1 MASIDIGT
9 ESSVMA
15 LFTQAKN
22 NQSAGV
28 EIIQNENGNQ
38 VTPSFISWEYKVGAK
53 REIGATASKYKQKDA
68 SIRNMTRMLAL
79 KAGDEEQL
87 ERELN
92 FCFLTQ
98 PKTEA
103 GSPYFKFKVGKDKWM
118 TMVEIFAG
126 YLKKLVASLTIE

>member
-15 LFTQAKN
+15 LYTQAKN

-28 EIIQNENGNQ
+28 EIIQNENGSQ

-53 REIGATASKYKQKDA
+53 REIGTTASKYKQKDA

-87 ERELN
+87 ARELN
-92 FCFLTQ
+92 FCFLT
-98 PKTEA
+98 
-103 GSPYFKFKVGKDKWM
+103 
-118 TMVEIFAG
+118 
-126 YLKKLVASLTIE
+126 